1 MNDIDTNT
9 ESTETTESIETTEST
24 ETTET
29 TENTKEVI
37 EVLEKINTN
46 QEINIFC
53 SALIVGLLI
62 AILFAKG
69 LNSNAK

>member
-1 MNDIDTNT
+1 MNEINQIDILTTNDSSTTTQITDTN
-9 ESTETTESIETTEST
+9 ET
-24 ETTET
+24 
-29 TENTKEVI
+29 I

-46 QEINIFC
+46 IEINIFT